1 MQKNSTEKGSVC
13 VALFW
18 CSLRGW
24 KDFFFSLRNNGLC
37 IGQPLPVV
45 SAQRSIDKEAV
56 GVFISVLR
64 PGQGMKRQARQLEGG
79 VRAKGPISGRDARF
93 LPCIIQ

>member
-1 MQKNSTEKGSVC
+1 MQKNSTKEGSVC
-13 VALFW
+13 AALVW

-24 KDFFFSLRNNGLC
+24 KDFFFFLRNNGLC
-37 IGQPLPVV
+37 IGQPLFVV
-45 SAQRSIDKEAV
+45 SAQGSIDKEAV

-64 PGQGMKRQARQLEGG
+64 PGQGMKCQARQLEGG
-79 VRAKGPISGRDARF
+79 VRAKGPISGWDARF